1 MTLQGVLEQFGAAIV
16 FVNTLIHEI
25 GLPAPLTPTVL
36 VAAAAMTDVVR
47 QTIQLTAAI
56 IAGSVIGNAIWFAL
70 GRKYGSRVLTRLCK
84 LSLSP
89 QSCVTKTGA
98 AFGRWGGSLLIV
110 GRFIPGVSLVAPPIA
125 GALGMKWSRFL
136 WLSALGAALWAV
148 PMVILGYVLKE
159 LLASLLEVLQQAGVR
174 ATLIVLAVLAVYIGW
189 RYIRRQQAMRMKGVP
204 RVEVQALKSE
214 LASQAP
220 PIVID
225 VRADDA
231 EVLDGPRIPGA
242 WLHSLKR
249 LRGMPLE
256 ELAGRPVVLYCAC
269 PEEASAAMGA
279 LVLQGRGHLDARAL
293 KGGIDAW
300 VAAGFETDLAGRAPH
315 VARELE
321 HEL

>member
-1 MTLQGVLEQFGAAIV
+1 MGLLDQFGAWIV
-16 FVNTLIHEI
+16 FLNTLIHEA

-36 VAAAAMTDVVR
+36 VAAAAMSDVLK
-47 QTIQLTAAI
+47 QTVQLTAAI
-56 IAGSVIGNAIWFAL
+56 VVGSVLGNAIWFAL

-89 QSCVTKTGA
+89 HSCVTKTGA
-98 AFGRWGGSLLIV
+98 AFGRWGGALLVV

-125 GALGMKWSRFL
+125 GALGMPWRRFI

-148 PMVILGYVLKE
+148 PIILLGYLLKE
-159 LLASLLEVLQQAGVR
+159 VLASLLLTLQDSRVGV
-174 ATLIVLAVLAVYIGW
+174 ALLIVAVVGVYLGW
-189 RYIRRQQAMRMKGVP
+189 RYVRRQQAMRIKGVP
-204 RVEVQALKSE
+204 RVDAAKLKAE
-214 LASQAP
+214 LATPSA

-225 VRADDA
+225 VRSDDPA
-231 EVLDGPRIPGA
+231 AVPGPHIAGA
-242 WLHSLKR
+242 SFHSLNALHS
-249 LRGMPLE
+249 MPLAP
-256 ELAGRPVVLYCAC
+256 LAGRPVVLYCAC

-293 KGGIDAW
+293 QGGIDAW
-300 VAAGFETDLAGRAPH
+300 ADAGYETALGGRAPH